1 MLDEIW
7 TIEVI
12 LMRFQ
17 SEMRNISLETEGKA
31 ILVIKWQRTWL
42 NCSHVLV
49 FCGRQNLTM
58 RKFDTEPKL
67 YLKQSTESEAWFFLT
82 MSAVM

>member
-1 MLDEIW
+1 
-7 TIEVI
+7 
-12 LMRFQ
+12 
-17 SEMRNISLETEGKA
+17 
-31 ILVIKWQRTWL
+31 
-42 NCSHVLV
+42 
-49 FCGRQNLTM
+49 M

>member
-1 MLDEIW
+1 MDDKCHSDVVSDEN
-7 TIEVI
+7 EEHVI
-12 LMRFQ
+12 VQCR
-17 SEMRNISLETEGKA
+17 
-31 ILVIKWQRTWL
+31 KWQRNWR
-42 NCSHVLV
+42 NCAHVLV